1 VKKED
6 RRQNIR
12 KRSTVV
18 KSVKIRRRTAIKSI
32 LQCSWEVLKGTVCE
46 YFVTLYYIRRMEAT
60 RRRKQKWT
68 KENANYKICE

>member
-1 VKKED
+1 MKKED

-18 KSVKIRRRTAIKSI
+18 KSVKIRRTAIKSI